1 MTKDEK
7 KKVIYSILFSI
18 GLIFLGIILAK
29 IIIMLKN

>member
-18 GLIFLGIILAK
+18 ELIFLGIILAK